1 MKLFLNILLLLLISL
16 NVSGQTYLDI
26 SVQAA
31 KDTIENNLSNPKFTI
46 LDVRTTGEYFPEHIE
61 GAVYRDFYAT
71 DFQLQLDSLDK
82 SRTFLIYCRS
92 GNRSGQTL
100 TMMEDLGFQTVYN
113 MLGGMSSWNAANYP
127 VTDVIPPYVDIYQNT
142 TGLYGLELTK
152 LSVFPNPSIRTI
164 TLELSDKH
172 VTNMT
177 YKVISLNGKEVS
189 YGELNESNTINLS
202 SVNNG
207 IYTLLLFNENLLF
220 SSTSVI
226 KH

>member
-46 LDVRTTGEYFPEHIE
+46 LDVRTAGEYFPEHIE

-164 TLELSDKH
+164 TLELS
-172 VTNMT
+172 
-177 YKVISLNGKEVS
+177 IG
-189 YGELNESNTINLS
+189 
-202 SVNNG
+202 
-207 IYTLLLFNENLLF
+207 
-220 SSTSVI
+220 
-226 KH
+226 